1 MTVLPELL
9 TGILAL
15 ALGLL
20 LGFRAAMRG
29 ANSHYQ
35 QRLREAEDLLKAARG
50 EAETLA
56 HEARL
61 EAEETLSRELEALE
75 EKKQRREEQL
85 KDREN
90 QLREKELTVE
100 KKREHLGAKEVDL
113 KHREQLIE
121 GQSERLE
128 KARKRAEEI
137 VELQNQKLESIA
149 RLTTEEARAQ
159 LFHNLEHKV
168 QSEAA
173 QHFNEIREQ
182 ARLYATQEARRILVN
197 AMERTAVEHS
207 AQSTVTTFELPSD
220 EIKGRIIGREGRNIR
235 SFEAVTGVELLVD
248 DTPRTVLLSSFD
260 PLRRE
265 IARITLASLIN
276 DGRIHPARIEEVVE
290 RVREDMAQ
298 AILQIGEQAMLDL
311 GVHGLQQ
318 ELIRHLGLLSF
329 KNTMGQNI
337 LAHSKEVAS
346 IAGIL
351 AAELQVDSRR
361 ARRAGLLHDIGRAV
375 DGYAEQDACQLGAD
389 LVRKYGEKPDIEE
402 AIRFQETDAGTRSL
416 IATLVNVANKV
427 SMSRPGIRGE
437 QMGRYIQRLTQI
449 EEAARGF
456 TGVDNAFVLQA
467 GRELRVVVN
476 PAELPEDQLDLLATE
491 IAEDIQ
497 RRILYPGQIRV
508 TVVREYRSVGTAR

>member
-1 MTVLPELL
+1 MSFLILLPVAL
-9 TGILAL
+9 L
-15 ALGLL
+15 ALGLGIYA
-20 LGFRAAMRG
+20 GFRLAMRG

-35 QRLREAEDLLKAARG
+35 LRLRESEDLLRGARG

-61 EAEETLSRELEALE
+61 EAEESLARELDKLE
-75 EKKQRREEQL
+75 ERKQQREEQL
-85 KDREN
+85 KEREN

-100 KKREHLGAKEVDL
+100 KKREHLSARELDI
-113 KHREQLIE
+113 KHRDQLLEQ
-121 GQSERLE
+121 QNERLE

-137 VELQNQKLESIA
+137 VEQQNEKLESIA
-149 RLTTEEARAQ
+149 RLTTEEARTQ
-159 LFHNLEHKV
+159 LFRNLEHKV
-168 QSEAA
+168 QSDAA

-182 ARLYATQEARRILVN
+182 ARLYASQEARRILVN

-207 AQSTVTTFELPSD
+207 AQSTVTVFELPSD

-298 AILQIGEQAMLDL
+298 NILQIGEQAMLDL

-318 ELIRHLGLLSF
+318 ELIRHLGMLSF
-329 KNTMGQNI
+329 KNTQGQNL

-361 ARRAGLLHDIGRAV
+361 VRRAGLLHDIGRAV
-375 DGYAEQDACQLGAD
+375 DGYAEQDSCQVGAD
-389 LVRKYGEKPDIEE
+389 LVRKYGEKADIEE
-402 AIRFQETDAGTRSL
+402 AIRFQEADAGARSL
-416 IATLVNVANKV
+416 IATLVHVANKV
-427 SMSRPGIRGE
+427 SISRPGIRGE
-437 QMGRYIQRLTQI
+437 DMGRYIQRLTQI
-449 EEAARGF
+449 EEVARAF
-456 TGVDNAFVLQA
+456 NGVESACVLQA
-467 GRELRVVVN
+467 GRELRVLVS
-476 PAELPEDQLDLLATE
+476 PAEVPEDQLDLLATE
-491 IAEDIQ
+491 LAEEIQ
-497 RRILYPGQIRV
+497 RRIIYPGQIRV
-508 TVVREYRSVGTAR
+508 TVVREFRSLGVAK

>member
-1 MTVLPELL
+1 MDFLLVLL
-9 TGILAL
+9 TGIVT
-15 ALGLL
+15 LGAGLYV
-20 LGFRAAMRG
+20 GFRLAMRG
-29 ANSHYQ
+29 AHSHYQ
-35 QRLREAEDLLKAARG
+35 LRVKEAEDLLRSARA

-61 EAEETLSRELEALE
+61 EAEETLAREMEKLE
-75 EKKQRREEQL
+75 EKKQRREDQL
-85 KDREN
+85 KEKEN

-100 KKREHLGAKEVDL
+100 KKRELLAAKEVDL
-113 KHREQLIE
+113 KHRDTLVEAQ
-121 GQSERLE
+121 QERLE
-128 KARKRAEEI
+128 KARRRAEEI
-137 VELQNQKLESIA
+137 VEQQNEKLESIA
-149 RLTTEEARAQ
+149 RLTTEEARDQ
-159 LFHNLEHKV
+159 LFRNLEHKV

-207 AQSTVTTFELPSD
+207 AQSTVTVFELPSD

-260 PLRRE
+260 PMRRE
-265 IARITLASLIN
+265 IARLTLASLIN
-276 DGRIHPARIEEVVE
+276 DGRIHPARIEEVAE
-290 RVREDMAQ
+290 RVREDMGQ
-298 AILQIGEQAMLDL
+298 TVLQIGEQAMLDL

-329 KNTMGQNI
+329 KNTQGQNI

-361 ARRAGLLHDIGRAV
+361 VRRAGLLHDIGRAV
-375 DGYAEQDACQLGAD
+375 DGYTEADACTLGAD

-402 AIRFQETDAGTRSL
+402 AIRFQETEAGTRSL
-416 IATLVNVANKV
+416 LATLVHVANKV
-427 SMSRPGIRGE
+427 SISRPGIRGE
-437 QMGRYIQRLTQI
+437 HMGRYIQRLTQI
-449 EEAARGF
+449 EEVARGF
-456 TGVDNAFVLQA
+456 AGVDSAFVLQA

-476 PAELPEDQLDLLATE
+476 PMELPEDQLDGLAVE
-491 IAEDIQ
+491 IADEIQ
-497 RRILYPGQIRV
+497 RRLLYPGQIRV
-508 TVVREYRSVGTAR
+508 TVVREYRSIGVAK